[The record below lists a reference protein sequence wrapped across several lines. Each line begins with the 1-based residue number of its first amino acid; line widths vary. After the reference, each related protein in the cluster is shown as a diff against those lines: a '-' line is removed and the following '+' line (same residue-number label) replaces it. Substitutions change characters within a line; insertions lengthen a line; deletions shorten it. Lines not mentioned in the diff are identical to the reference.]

1 MRKAELAYMHGD
13 KSLDAAHLTTRV
25 KNETEYAVHLG
36 EDLKDALLRYYVDK
50 DDSSKEQQET
60 VPSAV
65 ENEIPRLSKCT
76 LFSNAVSHFNYQRL

>member
-1 MRKAELAYMHGD
+1 MQLIW
-13 KSLDAAHLTTRV
+13 TTRV
-25 KNETEYAVHLG
+25 KNETEYAVHPG

-65 ENEIPRLSKCT
+65 ENGIPRLSKCT
-76 LFSNAVSHFNYQRL
+76 LFSNAVSLFNYQRLRPI

>member
-1 MRKAELAYMHGD
+1 MDGVN
-13 KSLDAAHLTTRV
+13 SLDAAHLTTRV
-25 KNETEYAVHLG
+25 KNETEYAVHPG

-65 ENEIPRLSKCT
+65 EKWDT
-76 LFSNAVSHFNYQRL
+76 